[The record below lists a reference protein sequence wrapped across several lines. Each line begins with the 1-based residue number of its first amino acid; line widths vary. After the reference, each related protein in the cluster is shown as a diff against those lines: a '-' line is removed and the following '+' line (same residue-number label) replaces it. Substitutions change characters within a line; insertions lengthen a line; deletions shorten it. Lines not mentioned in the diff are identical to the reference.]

1 MQDIQVAMITY
12 HCIMIDSINN
22 VIVLSGAI
30 IMNHFKETALYD
42 LQCSLIGK
50 LNLTSVHC

>member
-30 IMNHFKETALYD
+30 IVIMNHFKDTALYD

-50 LNLTSVHC
+50 SRR